1 MSDATETTGSPK
13 TEDDTSAEQTDVVG
27 AAHDATAA
35 DAASSSA
42 ASSSAESSHA
52 TAAQDDSADAATSR
66 PSRTELLE
74 EEGDIAADYLEEL
87 LDLTDLDGDIDI
99 DVGDGRAQL
108 AILNDEGGEGLNVLV
123 GRDGQVL
130 TALQELTRLTVQ
142 AQTGQR
148 SWLMLDIDG
157 YRDRRKDDLRQV
169 AQDAV
174 DSVRNE
180 GGPVSLRPMNSFER
194 KVVHDVVAKAG
205 LRSESEGE
213 GDSRH
218 VVVHAG

>member
-1 MSDATETTGSPK
+1 MSDSTETTGSP
-13 TEDDTSAEQTDVVG
+13 TANDDTSAEQSQAGD
-27 AAHDATAA
+27 AARDKNADDAAQSGEESSNGTAA
-35 DAASSSA
+35 NDDSAEAASS
-42 ASSSAESSHA
+42 
-52 TAAQDDSADAATSR
+52 R
-66 PSRTELLE
+66 RSRTELLE

-87 LDLTDLDGDIDI
+87 LDVTDLDGDIDI

-108 AILNDEGGEGLNVLV
+108 AILNDEGGDGLDVLV

-174 DSVRNE
+174 ESVRS
-180 GGPVSLRPMNSFER
+180 GGEPVSLRPMNSFER

-213 GDSRH
+213 GDRRH
-218 VVVHAG
+218 VVVHVG

>member
-1 MSDATETTGSPK
+1 MSDSTDTTEHSSLPNDSDAASEHT
-13 TEDDTSAEQTDVVG
+13 DLSAESADT
-27 AAHDATAA
+27 AAESAGGAA
-35 DAASSSA
+35 DAGD
-42 ASSSAESSHA
+42 
-52 TAAQDDSADAATSR
+52 TGGQR

-87 LDLTDLDGDIDI
+87 LDIADLDGDIDI
-99 DVGDGRAQL
+99 DVADGRAQL
-108 AILNDEGGEGLNVLV
+108 AVVNEEGGDGLRVLV

-157 YRDRRKDDLRQV
+157 YRDQRKNELRRV
-169 AQDAV
+169 AQEAV
-174 DSVRNE
+174 ESVQSDQE
-180 GGPVSLRPMNSFER
+180 SVALRPMNSFER

-213 GDSRH
+213 GDRRH
-218 VVVHAG
+218 VIVHPA

>member
-1 MSDATETTGSPK
+1 MSDSTETTGSPT
-13 TEDDTSAEQTDVVG
+13 TEDGTTAEQAGVVDS
-27 AAHDATAA
+27 AQDATAA
-35 DAASSSA
+35 DAAR
-42 ASSSAESSHA
+42 SSAEPA
-52 TAAQDDSADAATSR
+52 DGTAAKDDGTDPAASR

-87 LDLTDLDGDIDI
+87 LDVTDLDGDIDI
-99 DVGDGRAQL
+99 DVADGRAQL
-108 AILNDEGGEGLNVLV
+108 AILNDDGDGGLDVLV

-169 AQDAV
+169 ASDAV
-174 DSVRNE
+174 ESVQSE
-180 GGPVSLRPMNSFER
+180 GAPVSLRPMNSFER

-213 GDSRH
+213 GDRRH
-218 VVVHAG
+218 VVVHPD

>member
-1 MSDATETTGSPK
+1 MSDSTETTGTP
-13 TEDDTSAEQTDVVG
+13 TANDDTSAEQSQVVD
-27 AAHDATAA
+27 AAHDSTAQHA
-35 DAASSSA
+35 AQTSTESSSGAAANDDSDAA
-42 ASSSAESSHA
+42 AS
-52 TAAQDDSADAATSR
+52 SR

-87 LDLTDLDGDIDI
+87 LDVTDLDGDIDI
-99 DVGDGRAQL
+99 DVTDGRAQL
-108 AILNDEGGEGLNVLV
+108 AILNEDDGDGLSVLV

-148 SWLMLDIDG
+148 SWLMIDIDG
-157 YRDRRKDDLRQV
+157 YRDRRKDDLRHV
-169 AQDAV
+169 AQEAV
-174 DSVRNE
+174 GSVQNE
-180 GGPVSLRPMNSFER
+180 GEPVSLRPMNSFER

-213 GDSRH
+213 GDLRH
-218 VVVHAG
+218 VVVHPG

>member
-1 MSDATETTGSPK
+1 MSDATETTGSPM
-13 TEDDTSAEQTDVVG
+13 TEDDTSAEQTDVVD
-27 AAHDATAA
+27 AAHDSTAA
-35 DAASSSA
+35 DAAPSSA
-42 ASSSAESSHA
+42 GSSHG
-52 TAAQDDSADAATSR
+52 TAPTDDSADAASSR

-87 LDLTDLDGDIDI
+87 LDVTDLDGDIDI

-108 AILNDEGGEGLNVLV
+108 AILNDDGGEGLDVLV

-174 DSVRNE
+174 DSVQNE

-213 GDSRH
+213 GDRRH

>member
-1 MSDATETTGSPK
+1 MSDSTETTGSP
-13 TEDDTSAEQTDVVG
+13 TANDDTSAEQSQAV
-27 AAHDATAA
+27 
-35 DAASSSA
+35 DAARDTNADDA
-42 ASSSAESSHA
+42 AQSGAESSNG
-52 TAAQDDSADAATSR
+52 TAANDDSTEAASSR

-87 LDLTDLDGDIDI
+87 LDVTDLDGDIDI

-108 AILNDEGGEGLNVLV
+108 AILNDEGGDGLDVLV

-174 DSVRNE
+174 ESVQS
-180 GGPVSLRPMNSFER
+180 GGEPVSLRPMNSFER

-213 GDSRH
+213 GDRRH
-218 VVVHAG
+218 VVVHVG

>member
-1 MSDATETTGSPK
+1 MRRGTARRPPRRARQRARREGSTASTAEPSDG
-13 TEDDTSAEQTDVVG
+13 
-27 AAHDATAA
+27 TAVK
-35 DAASSSA
+35 
-42 ASSSAESSHA
+42 
-52 TAAQDDSADAATSR
+52 DDSADAASSR

-87 LDLTDLDGDIDI
+87 LDVTDLDGDIDI
-99 DVGDGRAQL
+99 DVADGRAQL
-108 AILNDEGGEGLNVLV
+108 AILNDDGDDGLDVLV

-157 YRDRRKDDLRQV
+157 YRDRRKDDLRKV
-169 AQDAV
+169 ASEAV
-174 DSVRNE
+174 ESVQSE
-180 GGPVSLRPMNSFER
+180 GRTVSLRPMNSFER

-213 GDSRH
+213 GDHRH
-218 VVVHAG
+218 VVVHPA